1 MAGRTLRAF
10 RSRLIFRAILVIAF
24 FGRRLPLR
32 VARACGRALGRL
44 AWHVARRERKR
55 ALKNIALAFPEWSAD
70 QRERVIRAM
79 FRHHGMSLFEIVW
92 MPNIDAARAERTT
105 KMENI
110 EPVVDLV
117 KAGRTVFVFTGHC
130 GNWEW
135 LAYVAGM
142 RADVTVLQR
151 ERSEQGL
158 NEFIV
163 SLRSRVGVRTIDRGS
178 ASAAR
183 DLIQSMKRPG
193 VIAFLIDQNIRAESA
208 KVPFFGMP
216 ALTPIGP
223 AKMAIRIE
231 APAVPAFI
239 HRGDDGIQYIR
250 FLDPIETRR
259 GDDPIALTARITR
272 AIEDQVRA
280 HPEQWVW
287 MHDRWRDRPGYD
299 VNPSHPAKLRAG

>member
-1 MAGRTLRAF
+1 VAGRTLRAF

-24 FGRRLPLR
+24 VGRRLPLS
-32 VARACGRALGRL
+32 VGRAFGSAIGRL

-55 ALKNIALAFPEWSAD
+55 ALRNIALAFPDWPPAEHK
-70 QRERVIRAM
+70 RVIRSM
-79 FRHHGMSLFEIVW
+79 FRHHGVSLFEIVW
-92 MPNIDAARAERTT
+92 LPNVDQANVERTT
-105 KMENI
+105 RMENI
-110 EPVVDLV
+110 EPVLDLV
-117 KAGRTVFVFTGHC
+117 GAGKTVFVFTGHC

-135 LAYVAGM
+135 LAYTAGM

-163 SLRSRVGVRTIDRGS
+163 GLRSRVGVRTIDRGS

-183 DLIQSMKRPG
+183 DLIQAMKRPG
-193 VIAFLIDQNIRAESA
+193 VIAFLIDQSIRAESA

-223 AKMAIRIE
+223 AKMAIRIA

-239 HRGDDGIQYIR
+239 HRGTDGIQYIR
-250 FLDPIETRR
+250 FLEPIETRR
-259 GDDPIALTARITR
+259 GDDPVALTARLTR
-272 AIEDQVRA
+272 AIEEQVRA

-287 MHDRWRDRPGYD
+287 MHDRWRDRPAWD
-299 VNPSHPAKLRAG
+299 VGATVQ

>member
-1 MAGRTLRAF
+1 M
-10 RSRLIFRAILVIAF
+10 
-24 FGRRLPLR
+24 PLR
-32 VARACGRALGRL
+32 TGRVFGSALGRL

-55 ALKNIALAFPEWSAD
+55 ALKNIALAFPDWTPAEH
-70 QRERVIRAM
+70 ERVIRQM

-92 MPNIDAARAERTT
+92 LPNLDEVLVKRTT
-105 KMENI
+105 RFENL
-110 EPVVDLV
+110 ETVLDFVR
-117 KAGRTVFVFTGHC
+117 AGRTVFVFTGHC

-135 LAYVAGM
+135 LAYAAGM
-142 RADVTVLQR
+142 HTQVTVLQR

-163 SLRSRVGVRTIDRGS
+163 SLRSRAGVRTIDRGS

-193 VIAFLIDQNIRAESA
+193 VLAFLIDQSIRAESA

-223 AKMAIRIE
+223 SKMAIRIE
-231 APAVPAFI
+231 APVVPAFI
-239 HRGDDGIQYIR
+239 HRGADGVHHIR
-250 FLDPIETRR
+250 FLDPIFTKR
-259 GDDPIALTARITR
+259 GDDPVALTATVTR

-287 MHDRWRDRPGYD
+287 MHDRWRDRPAWD
-299 VNPSHPAKLRAG
+299 VAAPQQTD